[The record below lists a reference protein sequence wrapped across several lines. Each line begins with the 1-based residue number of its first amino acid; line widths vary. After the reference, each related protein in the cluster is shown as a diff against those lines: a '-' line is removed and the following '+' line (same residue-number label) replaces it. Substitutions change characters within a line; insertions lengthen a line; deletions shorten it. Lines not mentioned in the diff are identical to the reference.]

1 MSVNIKNTWWPEKY
15 RPQTLEEYTADPEFL
30 DKLKYWI
37 ETQDPPSLI
46 FFSPES
52 GTGKSSAC
60 KLLAKSINCDLL
72 LVNASIDNG
81 IDTVRDK
88 IDKFAK
94 TSGFSPLKIVI
105 LEEFSRFG
113 IQAQS
118 ALLDV
123 IEKTSATTRFFL
135 TGNYIDRFLPAIVSR
150 CTAIPIQSPPPKQ
163 IFERL
168 SFILKEEG
176 KEFENNDL
184 VKVIKQYYPDQ
195 RSMLNY
201 LQANTI
207 TGKLIFSEKTLLI
220 NDYCSKILE
229 ELKQNGS
236 NPKTCFKNLRQIIA
250 DSKVRAYDDLF
261 KYLFEHLEEFVP
273 EGKRSNVILNIAEF
287 QHKSNLVLD
296 KEIQVAAMFVNI
308 LNELQ

>member
-1 MSVNIKNTWWPEKY
+1 MSTNIKNTWWPEKY
-15 RPQTLEEYTADPEFL
+15 RPQTLEDYTADSEFL
-30 DKLKYWI
+30 DKMKYWI

-46 FFSPES
+46 FYSEHS

-60 KLLAKSINCDLL
+60 KLLAKSIDCDLL

-81 IDTVRDK
+81 IDTVREK

-150 CTAIPIQSPPPKQ
+150 CTAIPIQSPPPKK

-168 SFILKEEG
+168 SFILTEEG
-176 KEFENNDL
+176 KEFDQNDL

-201 LQANTI
+201 LQTNTI
-207 TGKLIFSEKTLLI
+207 TGKLVFSEKTLLI

-229 ELKQNGS
+229 ELKQNSS

-250 DSKVRAYDDLF
+250 ESKVRAFDDLF